1 MKKART
7 MRAANETLTNKY
19 LNVANG
25 PYLMLGVTDGSGSCD
40 CEDCKAAEEIYGG
53 PAGVQTRFMNEV
65 AKGVEAYMEKNNIKK
80 NIVLVEFA
88 YYTYRE
94 PPVKTENGKYVAV
107 HKDAIPKSDGQVQV
121 GVLYAPIE
129 ACYTHPITDETETCE
144 RNATIAAEM
153 KAWASL
159 TTNLMMYSY
168 GTNFQAYK
176 YHFNNWSHIGDSIR
190 FYEKLGL
197 KYYFE
202 QACAQNGISPMS
214 SMRAYVRS
222 KLAWNSAYD
231 TQDLIDEFIEHYY
244 GDGAEGVKQ
253 YFDAVMENFE
263 RIYTLAETEDQDIY
277 YSRIM
282 SADYW
287 TRPLLLQLES
297 YLEKADYA
305 VDLGSS
311 GDKDVYKERIF
322 REYFLLKDNEYTMY
336 SAYLGS
342 DEYAALEE
350 LVMYGREKYNA
361 YNSAEKT
368 QNG

>member
-1 MKKART
+1 
-7 MRAANETLTNKY
+7 
-19 LNVANG
+19 
-25 PYLMLGVTDGSGSCD
+25 
-40 CEDCKAAEEIYGG
+40 
-53 PAGVQTRFMNEV
+53 
-65 AKGVEAYMEKNNIKK
+65 
-80 NIVLVEFA
+80 
-88 YYTYRE
+88 
-94 PPVKTENGKYVAV
+94 
-107 HKDAIPKSDGQVQV
+107 
-121 GVLYAPIE
+121 
-129 ACYTHPITDETETCE
+129 
-144 RNATIAAEM
+144 
-153 KAWASL
+153 
-159 TTNLMMYSY
+159 
-168 GTNFQAYK
+168 
-176 YHFNNWSHIGDSIR
+176 
-190 FYEKLGL
+190 
-197 KYYFE
+197 
-202 QACAQNGISPMS
+202 MS

-287 TRPLLLQLES
+287 TRPQMLQLAS

-311 GDKDVYKERIF
+311 NQKDVYKERIF
-322 REYFLLKDNEYTMY
+322 REYFLLKDNEYTTY
-336 SAYLGS
+336 SAYLSS
-342 DEYAALEE
+342 DELEE
-350 LVMYGREKYNA
+350 LKALVMYGREKYNA